1 MRRALLA
8 LGLLLLAGGGYLAWK
23 LHDRPALNGF
33 PVLAA
38 RAPSGPAV
46 TVRFLGVTSLAISD
60 GTTTLVTDGFFTRPG
75 LLRTVAGTIGPDPQA
90 IDRALARAQLEHA
103 AAVFTVHSH

>member
-1 MRRALLA
+1 MRRALAA

-23 LHDRPALNGF
+23 LRDRPSLDAF

-38 RAPSGPAV
+38 RTSSGPAV

-60 GTTTLVTDGFFTRPG
+60 GTTTLLTDGFFTRPG
-75 LLRTVAGTIGPDPQA
+75 LLRTLAGTIGPDRQA
-90 IDRALARAQLEHA
+90 IDGALARAKLEHA
-103 AAVFTVHSH
+103 AAVF